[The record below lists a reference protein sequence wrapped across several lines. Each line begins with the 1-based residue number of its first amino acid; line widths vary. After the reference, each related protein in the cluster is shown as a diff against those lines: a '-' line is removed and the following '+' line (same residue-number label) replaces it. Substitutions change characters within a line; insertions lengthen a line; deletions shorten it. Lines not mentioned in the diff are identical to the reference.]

1 MSDVPTTATFK
12 LSERVERIG
21 VSATLAVLMEA
32 QRLKAEGVD
41 VVDFGPGEPDF
52 PTPNHIK
59 QAAVRALEE
68 NFTKY
73 TPTAGMP
80 ELRQAVCDW
89 HAREFGSS
97 YQPHECLITVGGKQ
111 AIFNTMSA
119 LIEAGDAVLLPA
131 PYWVSFPEVVR
142 YAGGQV
148 ARVETEEANGFRL
161 TAAAV
166 ERAWTEAVK
175 LVIVNSPCNPSGA
188 VVARQ
193 EFARIF
199 ELCRRRGA
207 LLLSDECYSHF
218 LYGEAPFSVA
228 SLPESKPHLIV
239 CGSLSKTFAMTGWR
253 LGYALAPAP
262 LIQAMTRLQ
271 SHSTSNPTSIAQKA
285 GVAALRG
292 SMDSV
297 QAMLA
302 EYARRRARVLQGLN
316 AIPTLRCAEPQGAF
330 YAYPNASAWMRE
342 HGVRSTTELAKRL
355 LADAHVAVVPGEAF
369 GTQEHFRLS
378 YATSM
383 ERIEEGLRRLH
394 QFFSA

>member
-1 MSDVPTTATFK
+1 MPEAPASPFRLA
-12 LSERVERIG
+12 ERVERIG
-21 VSATLAVLMEA
+21 VSATLAVLQEA
-32 QRLKAEGVD
+32 ERLKAQGVD

-52 PTPNHIK
+52 PTPDPIK

-73 TPTAGMP
+73 TATAGIL

-89 HAREFGSS
+89 HARELGTA
-97 YQPHECLITVGGKQ
+97 YEPAECLVTVGGKH
-111 AIFNTMSA
+111 AIFNAVSA
-119 LIEAGDAVLLPA
+119 LIGRGDAVLIPV
-131 PYWVSFPEVVR
+131 PYWVSFPEIVN

-148 ARVETEEANGFRL
+148 VPVETEEGNGFRL

-166 ERAWTEAVK
+166 ERAWTDAVK

-188 VVARQ
+188 VIEQ
-193 EFARIF
+193 EEFVRLF

-207 LLLSDECYSHF
+207 VLLSDECYSHF
-218 LYGEAPFSVA
+218 VYEGSPFSIA
-228 SLPESKPHLIV
+228 SLPGAKAHV
-239 CGSLSKTFAMTGWR
+239 VVAGSFSKTFSMTGWR
-253 LGYALAPAP
+253 LGYTLAPAP

-292 SMDSV
+292 SMEPV
-297 QAMLA
+297 RTMLA
-302 EYARRRARVLQGLN
+302 EYARRRQRVLAGLN
-316 AIPTLRCAEPQGAF
+316 AIPSLRCAEPQGAF
-330 YAYPNASAWMRE
+330 YAYPNVGDWMRK
-342 HGVRSTTELAKRL
+342 HGVKTSTEVAKRL
-355 LADAHVAVVPGEAF
+355 LEEAHVAVVPGDAF
-369 GTQEHFRLS
+369 GTREHFRLS

-383 ERIEEGLRRLH
+383 ERIEEGLRRLR